1 MVACARLSFR
11 NTYDILTTANCSA
24 RDREGEGEQGKREEL
39 KDIGLM
45 FKELYSLVA
54 EQENI
59 TK

>member
-11 NTYDILTTANCSA
+11 NTYDIPTTASCGA

-39 KDIGLM
+39 KDIGLV
-45 FKELYSLVA
+45 FKERYSLVE
-54 EQENI
+54 EQGNI